1 MNVKTI
7 TAPSIH
13 AALIEARRVL
23 GDDVVLMESI
33 PAKGGEPARITV
45 MADTPDRMASN
56 TAGEHVRHPSTNRS
70 ATRAASS
77 PESTLRQPGAQN
89 SGDGRSSGGT
99 HPHAVAQAQNSRS
112 VAKGGSGYGYS
123 NPGAEVAVLPE
134 ENARTLEALSVHA
147 GPSGESD
154 DSSKK
159 DYGFEVG
166 GRTLRDLAGEA
177 SGTADVTRR
186 TENLPEP
193 RVDPIRRGITGPAG
207 RGSLYPNRNTT
218 AGGSNVPAPHDP
230 MAAIENLLVAQLQL
244 LHERLDKIERRFDG
258 AIIGAGQAWT
268 ANPLFASMLKQG
280 MRPATLT
287 KIFDNLAQKGYQPDT
302 NPETLKWA
310 VAQEIRRSL
319 DLSAPKQNAGA
330 QVFIGPSGAG
340 KTSLLL
346 KLAAHPGFFGRRETS
361 VIVIEPEDEDTAFHQ
376 SPIDTFRR
384 HGLPV
389 QAVRTVDE
397 MRRAVIR
404 VQHFDHILIDTPPM
418 PLNEAAAR
426 TVLRHV
432 KKLVDPIMP
441 LRVQFVLNAT
451 RSLEDFNSA
460 FIHELPLRPEMV
472 ALTHLDETGG
482 WGRIAEWLMAV
493 RMPVQFVSTGAS
505 VPDSVTSFSPSWFV
519 EEMMKL

>member
-33 PAKGGEPARITV
+33 PAQGDEPARITV
-45 MADTPDRMASN
+45 MADTPDRMAGD
-56 TAGEHVRHPSTNRS
+56 TARERVRQPSTRLAAARELAS
-70 ATRAASS
+70 TDPTTRHSGGRQSGGGES
-77 PESTLRQPGAQN
+77 PARANAPAVPQARTSN
-89 SGDGRSSGGT
+89 SGANG
-99 HPHAVAQAQNSRS
+99 A
-112 VAKGGSGYGYS
+112 SGYGYS
-123 NPGAEVAVLPE
+123 NPDTDVAVMPE
-134 ENARTLEALSVHA
+134 ENTRTHEALSGHA
-147 GPSGESD
+147 GSSGKDVDASD
-154 DSSKK
+154 R
-159 DYGFEVG
+159 DYRFEVG
-166 GRTLRDLAGEA
+166 GRTLRDVAGGA
-177 SGTADVTRR
+177 SGAADMARR
-186 TENLPEP
+186 AENLPEP

-207 RGSLYPNRNTT
+207 RGSLYPNRNEI
-218 AGGSNVPAPHDP
+218 ARGSNLPASHDP

-244 LHERLDKIERRFDG
+244 LHDRLDKIERRFDG

-280 MRPATLT
+280 MRPATVT

-319 DLSAPKQNAGA
+319 HLSAPKQNAGA

-346 KLAAHPGFFGRRETS
+346 KLATHPGFFGRRETA

-376 SPIDTFRR
+376 SPIELFRR

-418 PLNEAAAR
+418 PLHEAAAR

-451 RSLEDFNSA
+451 RSLEDFNST

-493 RMPVQFVSTGAS
+493 RMPVQFVSTGAA
-505 VPDSVTSFSPSWFV
+505 VPDAVTSFSPTWFV